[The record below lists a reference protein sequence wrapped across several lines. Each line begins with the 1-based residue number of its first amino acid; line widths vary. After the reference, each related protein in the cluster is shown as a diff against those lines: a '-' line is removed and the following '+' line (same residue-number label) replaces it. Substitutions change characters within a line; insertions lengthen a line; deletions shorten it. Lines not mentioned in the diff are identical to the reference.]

1 MVRPRQDLVR
11 RSAEILEPESH
22 LACDVREHDLLLG
35 ILKDGRDGSGELGRP
50 DRARITAGDLDAT
63 FEAATV
69 EVGNETRQ
77 CPQQGRLAR
86 SGRAEDGDQ
95 LSLFDLDR
103 DVVERRG
110 TGVGIRERQPFDVG

>member
-1 MVRPRQDLVR
+1 MRPRQDLVR
-11 RSAEILEPESH
+11 RSTEILEPESH

-77 CPQQGRLAR
+77 CPQQRRLAR